1 MVNLVQIN
9 VQTEVLVMLGA
20 IKILLEMG
28 LGSTETTVVPILV
41 LLGMV
46 RGVWIVVNGKMVNP
60 FSPVPQQ

>member
-41 LLGMV
+41 LPGMV